1 MVAAHALAQAPSTP
15 PQDQIA
21 SELIGARVFTA
32 EGSEVGEVSAV
43 SIGPRGEISELR
55 MTMSSPLGL
64 GQRIVVLPA
73 GSFTLLRGAVV
84 VDLMPEELDALPS
97 PDKAEPGKGA

>member
-1 MVAAHALAQAPSTP
+1 
-15 PQDQIA
+15 
-21 SELIGARVFTA
+21 
-32 EGSEVGEVSAV
+32 
-43 SIGPRGEISELR
+43 